1 MKEVIINRIDSAIN
15 TFKHLVH
22 VCPDATE
29 IIEEQIANLEQV
41 EEDIKLWMEDSNGV
55 S

>member
-15 TFKHLVH
+15 TLKHLTH